1 MLYLIK
7 QGLEPNTA
15 FKIMELVRK
24 GKVAKEPEK
33 WAKFKATM
41 EENNVPKW
49 YIDSCNKIKYLFPKA
64 HAAAYVTNAFRIAW
78 FKVHIP
84 KAYYCAYFS
93 IRADAFDSDI
103 MCHGKE
109 KVKNEMKRIELL
121 GQNATQK
128 DGAMYETLE
137 IVNEMYERG
146 ITFLPIDLYK
156 SSSTRF
162 KMEDDGI
169 RPPLNSIPGFG
180 TVAAQGIEEARKD
193 GEFMSISDM
202 KIRAK
207 LGKSGIE
214 MLQNAG
220 CLEGMSQSNQMSLF

>member
-1 MLYLIK
+1 
-7 QGLEPNTA
+7 
-15 FKIMELVRK
+15 
-24 GKVAKEPEK
+24 
-33 WAKFKATM
+33 
-41 EENNVPKW
+41 
-49 YIDSCNKIKYLFPKA
+49 
-64 HAAAYVTNAFRIAW
+64 
-78 FKVHIP
+78 
-84 KAYYCAYFS
+84 
-93 IRADAFDSDI
+93 
-103 MCHGKE
+103 
-109 KVKNEMKRIELL
+109 MKRIELL

-162 KMEDDGI
+162 KMEDEGI